1 MVTRREDDG
10 PSSVDAFRAGD
21 EAALAE
27 VYERWSPLVYSLA
40 LRSLGDVGAAEDVTR
55 RVFTQVWLARAT
67 YEPTRH
73 RFSTWL
79 VDLCRG
85 IIAEARSG
93 QGTTSRTGTTGPDQ
107 GDSGSMESKRGGLA
121 ERLLLADELAHLD
134 ATAREVLRLAL
145 DEDLSHTE
153 IAGRTGRDVDEVKG
167 LIASGLVELR
177 RRWEVGADAHGS

>member
-1 MVTRREDDG
+1 MTTRRGDDG
-10 PSSVDAFRAGD
+10 PASVDAFHAGD

-67 YEPTRH
+67 YEPARH

-79 VDLCRG
+79 VDMCRG
-85 IIAEARSG
+85 IIAEARTGRDAS
-93 QGTTSRTGTTGPDQ
+93 SRPGIRADQ
-107 GDSGSMESKRGGLA
+107 EDSGPVESKRGGLA
-121 ERLLLADELAHLD
+121 ERLMLADELAHLD
-134 ATAREVLRLAL
+134 VTAREVLRLAL
-145 DEDLSHTE
+145 DEDLSHSE
-153 IAGRTGRDVDEVKG
+153 IAGRTGMGVDEVKG

-177 RRWEVGADAHGS
+177 QRWEVGADAHGS

>member
-1 MVTRREDDG
+1 VATRRGDDG
-10 PSSVDAFRAGD
+10 PVSVDAFRAGD

-27 VYERWSPLVYSLA
+27 VYERWSSLVYSLA
-40 LRSLGDVGAAEDVTR
+40 LRSLGDIGAAEDVTR
-55 RVFTQVWLARAT
+55 RVFTQVWLSRET
-67 YEPTRH
+67 YEPARH

-85 IIAEARSG
+85 IIAEARTG
-93 QGTTSRTGTTGPDQ
+93 RGPAARTGASAPEEE
-107 GDSGSMESKRGGLA
+107 DSGAVESKRGGLA

-134 ATAREVLRLAL
+134 ASEREVLRLAL

-153 IAGRTGRDVDEVKG
+153 IAGRTGRGVDEVKG

-177 RRWEVGADAHGS
+177 RRLEVGADAHGS